1 MTVEEIKDTYSM
13 RDVVERYGF
22 QPSRRGFISCPFHE
36 GDRQGSLKVYNRDF
50 HCHACGANGDIFSF
64 VQMMD
69 NVGFKEAFIELG
81 GDYGSGD
88 KVNLS
93 QILMR
98 KREREAARRHE
109 AHFKAWRSRKLIVV
123 CDLLRM
129 YDELEMVFEPLSDE
143 WAVVKNKKQV
153 LEEDYRILV
162 SGIRE
167 EQEEMRSLNE

>member
-13 RDVVERYGF
+13 RDIVERYGF
-22 QPSRRGFISCPFHE
+22 QTNRKGFIPCPFHN
-36 GDRQGSLKVYNRDF
+36 GDRHASLKVYDKDF

-64 VQMMD
+64 IQMMD
-69 NVGFKEAFIELG
+69 DVGFKEAFIELG
-81 GDYGSGD
+81 GDYRSGD

-98 KREREAARRHE
+98 KREREATRIQE
-109 AHFKAWRSRKLIVV
+109 AEFKAWKIQKLIEV
-123 CDLLRM
+123 CRLLRM
-129 YDELEMVFEPLSDE
+129 YDKLESVYEPLSDE
-143 WAVVKNKKQV
+143 WAVVINKKQI

>member
-13 RDVVERYGF
+13 RDIVARYGY
-22 QPSRRGFISCPFHE
+22 QPNRGGFISCPFHQ

-81 GDYGSGD
+81 GDYSSGD

-93 QILMR
+93 QILKR
-98 KREREAARRHE
+98 KRDREATRRHE
-109 AHFKAWRSRKLIVV
+109 EAFNLWKKRKLIEV
-123 CDLLRM
+123 CLSLRM
-129 YDELEMVFEPLSDE
+129 YDELEIIFEPLSDE
-143 WAVVKNKKQV
+143 WGVVINKKQV
-153 LEEDYRILV
+153 LEEDYNILV
-162 SGIRE
+162 SGNRE
-167 EQEEMRSLNE
+167 EQEELRSLNE